1 MVALVLCSG
10 YHPAAFTG
18 EFVRGLGLAPQRLMI
33 FPTEEQ
39 SPHSGSALYDCLC
52 DRLALPAQ
60 APPLLFIAFSAG
72 VVAAVAGSQLWQ
84 QRGGRV
90 AALIAVDGWGVP
102 DLGATPLYR
111 LSHDHFTHWS
121 SALLGAGA
129 AGFWAEPAVE
139 HLQLWRS
146 PQTISGWCEWRPGWR
161 SRSTAADFLRQLLDQ
176 YRGNEEWSIL
186 S

>member
-1 MVALVLCSG
+1 
-10 YHPAAFTG
+10 
-18 EFVRGLGLAPQRLMI
+18 
-33 FPTEEQ
+33 
-39 SPHSGSALYDCLC
+39 YDCLC
-52 DRLALPAQ
+52 GSPRSSLLRPRPSSSSPSVLASSRLWL
-60 APPLLFIAFSAG
+60 
-72 VVAAVAGSQLWQ
+72 GSQLWQ